1 MKMTENTDAGKI
13 CFWILVLVG
22 VVSLVVFLG
31 FGLFNTKGEPREA
44 IVALSMLQSGDWI
57 CPVNN
62 GVDIAYKPP
71 FFHWCVALC
80 SLVAGHVT
88 EFTSRLPSA
97 LATILMVLVGYR
109 SMLKNKVD
117 CRLCLL
123 TGLVTYT
130 AFEVHRAGVNCRVD
144 MMLSSM
150 TVIAIYMFHG
160 WYVSRRKWMIPLII
174 LSMSAA
180 ALTKGPVGIVL
191 PCAVLGVYMLV
202 RRENFFRAF
211 GVCLAFA
218 LASCVLPLVW
228 YCLAYQERGEAFLYL
243 VYEENIL
250 RFTGKMAYSSHEA
263 PAIYNVVT
271 VVAGLLPYTLL
282 LVVYPFTL
290 RWRLPQ
296 NCLAKCKTFIRKMPH
311 RISSMSDQD
320 LLAFLSISIIFLF
333 YCVPKSKRSVYLLP
347 IYPFLAYYIARFILF
362 FSRKNRKAVVIYGNV
377 LAVVV
382 TVIPLMLALVRA
394 GVFSGISFS
403 GKHAAEY
410 AAYMRVFGDIPYAYI
425 VFFLL
430 LALSCGFMYRHFA
443 KNGKSGYILGYSLTG
458 VVVSLYLVLDG
469 LLLPSVYDVKS
480 DYYVANEIRRLVPA
494 GKIWDYRKDFVVGQR
509 DRMHQFSINFYL
521 GDRIVP
527 LDQNRPKTGFLIM
540 GDDDI
545 STFVSSY
552 PEYCVKKIRRFEHRS
567 CDDKRTLTLYTFSK
581 R

>member
-1 MKMTENTDAGKI
+1 MTENTDARKI

-31 FGLFNTKGEPREA
+31 LGLFNTKGEPREA
-44 IVALSMLQSGDWI
+44 IVALSMLQSGDWV

-80 SLVAGHVT
+80 SLFAGHVT

-97 LATILMVLVGYR
+97 LATILMILVGYR
-109 SMLKNKVD
+109 SMLRNKVD
-117 CRLCLL
+117 YRLCLL

-150 TVIAIYMFHG
+150 TVIAIYLFHG
-160 WYVSRRKWMIPLII
+160 WYVSRRKWMVPLII

-202 RRENFFRAF
+202 RGENFFRAF

-218 LASCVLPLVW
+218 LASCVLPFAW

-243 VYEENIL
+243 VYEENVL

-271 VVAGLLPYTLL
+271 VVTGFLPYTVL
-282 LVVYPFTL
+282 LVVYLFTVRWMSL
-290 RWRLPQ
+290 RIGFAR
-296 NCLAKCKTFIRKMPH
+296 CKTCIKKIPH

-320 LLAFLSISIIFLF
+320 LLSFLSISIIFLF

-347 IYPFLAYYIARFILF
+347 IYPFLAYYIARFILY
-362 FSRKNRKAVVIYGNV
+362 FSHRHRKAVVIYGKV
-377 LAVVV
+377 LATVGI
-382 TVIPLMLALVRA
+382 VIPLVLALVRV

-410 AAYMRVFGDIPYAYI
+410 TAYMRSFLNIPYAYI

-430 LALSCGFMYRHFA
+430 LALLCCFVYRHFA
-443 KNGKSGYILGYSLTG
+443 KNGNSGYVLGYGLTG

-469 LLLPSVYDVKS
+469 LLLPAVYDVKS
-480 DYYVANEIRRLVPA
+480 DYYVADGIRQLVPT
-494 GKIWDYRKDFVVGQR
+494 GKIWDYRKDFVVGER

-527 LDQNRPKTGFLIM
+527 LDQNRPKAGFVIM

-545 STFVSSY
+545 SAFVSSY

-567 CDDKRTLTLYTFSK
+567 CDDKRTLTLYSFS
-581 R
+581 RQ